1 VIALDTP
8 AELKRAI
15 QQRDV
20 LKLEVER
27 FDPGMQPALRAL
39 PTVAQ
44 VACHHLE
51 GEGAWSVAL
60 HADDSRAVLPGLI
73 ELVGARSGRIR
84 HLEVVQPT
92 LEDVF
97 ISLTG
102 RQLRD

>member
-15 QQRDV
+15 QQQDV
-20 LKLEVER
+20 LQLEVER
-27 FDPGMQPALRAL
+27 FDPEMQPALRAL

-51 GEGAWSVAL
+51 GDGAWSVAL

-73 ELVGARSGRIR
+73 ELVGQRSGRIR
-84 HLEVVQPT
+84 HLEVVQPS